1 MHRIEDFGNLP
12 EAIDNNVL
20 SCNRCVNICTFS
32 KDNRYLI
39 LSLRVNR
46 TFPEKGDLLM
56 YQL

>member
-1 MHRIEDFGNLP
+1 MHRIEDLGNLP

-32 KDNRYLI
+32 KDNRYKYLI

-46 TFPEKGDLLM
+46 TLPEKGDLLM
-56 YQL
+56 Y